1 MFINKGKYI
10 MPNTIPA
17 TGEAMSETKK
27 ATDKEV
33 ACAMRSLETAVRELM
48 HMAEI
53 AADSFDTTFG
63 PSSRM
68 GSSGSNDVTYRI
80 TKHEDDQMSFLIN
93 DVAVRCSRL
102 NKAFHAAWN
111 GEESA

>member
-1 MFINKGKYI
+1 MRKEEMNEET
-10 MPNTIPA
+10 NSTTPA
-17 TGEAMSETKK
+17 EKK

-33 ACAMRSLETAVRELM
+33 AWAMRSLETAVRELM

-63 PSSRM
+63 PSSRITT
-68 GSSGSNDVTYRI
+68 SGDNDVTYRI

-111 GEESA
+111 GEELA

>member
-1 MFINKGKYI
+1 